1 MKCFSIFS
9 SRTKRKGKSSPELQE
24 QNPSTKPPTRLVNST
39 GSITSPLLYKEEGH
53 VLRKFSFSELKNA
66 TNNFNRSL
74 WIKNGQFGNV
84 YKGFIQPVK
93 PADDQGAHLLL
104 VAITKLYNHSMQ
116 EHKEWLSGVEFLGVV
131 EHPNLVKLLGYCLVD
146 DEKERQSQR
155 LLVYEY
161 MPNKSLNYHL
171 FNTASPPIPWMKRLQ
186 ILLGS
191 AQGLAYLHEGLE
203 TQVLFGDFNSG
214 DVLLDEN
221 FNPKLSDFGLE
232 RGQVRNLSYVRTVS
246 FYASPEYVH
255 CGHLKSNSD
264 SWSFGIVLYE
274 VLSGRRVIDRNLPQS
289 QQMLTNWVKQFPA
302 DSKIFWKMIDPR
314 LADNQYSLSGAR
326 KVAKLADSCM
336 RNNPEDRPTMNEIV
350 DVLHESI
357 RDSEDERQNPLPES
371 ST

>member
-1 MKCFSIFS
+1 
-9 SRTKRKGKSSPELQE
+9 
-24 QNPSTKPPTRLVNST
+24 
-39 GSITSPLLYKEEGH
+39 
-53 VLRKFSFSELKNA
+53 
-66 TNNFNRSL
+66 
-74 WIKNGQFGNV
+74 
-84 YKGFIQPVK
+84 
-93 PADDQGAHLLL
+93 
-104 VAITKLYNHSMQ
+104 
-116 EHKEWLSGVEFLGVV
+116 
-131 EHPNLVKLLGYCLVD
+131 
-146 DEKERQSQR
+146 
-155 LLVYEY
+155 
-161 MPNKSLNYHL
+161 
-171 FNTASPPIPWMKRLQ
+171 MKRLQ

-264 SWSFGIVLYE
+264 SWSFGIVLYQI
-274 VLSGRRVIDRNLPQS
+274 LSGRRVIDRNLPQS

-314 LADNQYSLSGAR
+314 LDNQYSLSGAQ

-336 RNNPEDRPTMNEIV
+336 RNNPEDRPTMSQII
-350 DVLHESI
+350 DVLQESI

>member
-1 MKCFSIFS
+1 MIFGIGGPELRFES
-9 SRTKRKGKSSPELQE
+9 KIIPLPFASSYTSLPLCSCSRIKIQKSHPPGSRTKREGKSSPELQE
-24 QNPSTKPPTRLVNST
+24 QNPSTKPPTRL
-39 GSITSPLLYKEEGH
+39 
-53 VLRKFSFSELKNA
+53 
-66 TNNFNRSL
+66 
-74 WIKNGQFGNV
+74 
-84 YKGFIQPVK
+84 
-93 PADDQGAHLLL
+93 
-104 VAITKLYNHSMQ
+104 

-131 EHPNLVKLLGYCLVD
+131 EHPNLVKILGYCLVD

-161 MPNKSLNYHL
+161 MPNKSLDYHL
-171 FNTASPPIPWMKRLQ
+171 FNTTLPPIPWMKRLQ
-186 ILLGS
+186 ILLGA
-191 AQGLAYLHEGLE
+191 AQGLAYLHQGLE

-221 FNPKLSDFGLE
+221 FNPKLSEFGLE

-274 VLSGRRVIDRNLPQS
+274 ILSGRRVIDRNLPHS
-289 QQMLTNWVKQFPA
+289 QQMLTKWVKQFPA
-302 DSKIFWKMIDPR
+302 DSKIFCMMMDPR
-314 LADNQYSLSGAR
+314 LDNQYSLSGAR

-336 RNNPEDRPTMNEIV
+336 RNNPEDRPTMSEIV
-350 DVLHESI
+350 DVLQESI
-357 RDSEDERQNPLPES
+357 RDSEDESQNPLPES